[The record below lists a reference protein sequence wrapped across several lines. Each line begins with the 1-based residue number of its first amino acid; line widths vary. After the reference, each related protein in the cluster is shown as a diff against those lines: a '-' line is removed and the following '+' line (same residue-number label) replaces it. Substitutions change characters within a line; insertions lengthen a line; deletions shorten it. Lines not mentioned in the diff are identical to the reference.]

1 MMDKKLQ
8 DAINEVCSCCP
19 YISEVSEAW
28 NENDPAFSPYMGASD
43 KYCDRCMV
51 RKMVDYYEALDGREW
66 SEDMPEYQAI
76 VNY

>member
-1 MMDKKLQ
+1 MF
-8 DAINEVCSCCP
+8 APVVP
-19 YISEVSEAW
+19 ISLATAL
-28 NENDPAFSPYMGASD
+28 NPAFADWRDSAT

-51 RKMVDYYEALDGREW
+51 RKMTDYYNALDEHEF

>member
-1 MMDKKLQ
+1 MKDNKLQ
-8 DAINEVCSCCP
+8 DAIDYVCSCCP
-19 YISEVSEAW
+19 YTDVAC
-28 NENDPAFSPYMGASD
+28 DYDDVSD

-51 RKMVDYYEALDGREW
+51 RKMTDYYNALDNREW